1 MTERAA
7 VERLALRPKEV
18 AEALGISERT
28 LREWMRN
35 EGLPFA
41 RVGRLVVIPRTE
53 LLSWLAARVEATCG
67 ADGIAGKILAEIGLE
82 EFA

>member
-1 MTERAA
+1 MSERPAPH
-7 VERLALRPKEV
+7 RLALRPKEA

-41 RVGRLVVIPRTE
+41 RVGRLVVIPHIE
-53 LLSWLAARVEATCG
+53 LLSWLAARVEAACG
-67 ADGIAGKILAEIGLE
+67 PDEIAGKILAEIGLE
-82 EFA
+82 ESA